1 MSIQDLVIS
10 SANKYGVDPN
20 LALSVAKAESGL
32 DPNAVS
38 SKGAV
43 GVMQLNP
50 NSFPGANIYD
60 PATNVD
66 LGVQYLA
73 QMLSRY
79 GDTPTALA
87 AYNAGPGRVDQ
98 YGGIPPFAETQ
109 DYVAKVTSWFGAMGG
124 SVSSS
129 GIDSTISSDTSSVD
143 TAQGID
149 WNNTALVVG
158 LGLAVGLIIMELS

>member
-73 QMLSRY
+73 QMLNRY

-109 DYVAKVTSWFGAMGG
+109 NYVQKVMGWFGAMGG
-124 SVSSS
+124 DTSVS
-129 GIDSTISSDTSSVD
+129 GVDNTAGGDTSSVD

-158 LGLAVGLIIMELS
+158 LGLAVGLIIKELS